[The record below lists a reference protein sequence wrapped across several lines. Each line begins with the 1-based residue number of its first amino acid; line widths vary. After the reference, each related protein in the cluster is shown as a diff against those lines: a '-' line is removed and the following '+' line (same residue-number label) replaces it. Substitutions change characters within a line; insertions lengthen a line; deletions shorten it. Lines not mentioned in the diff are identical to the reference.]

1 MKNNMLITA
10 SMVLSP
16 NVLHTYYF
24 TYFFK
29 LFFFFIFVSKN
40 VSLMIRPGK
49 NTGLA
54 YSDRKK
60 KLMLSVN
67 YIDSKQ

>member
-1 MKNNMLITA
+1 MFYICTTLLTFLN
-10 SMVLSP
+10 SS
-16 NVLHTYYF
+16 
-24 TYFFK
+24 FFS
-29 LFFFFIFVSKN
+29 FFVSKN
-40 VSLMIRPGK
+40 VSLMVRPGK